1 MHQVQTVWLN
11 KWFLRLKH
19 YGRNIRKKNPTLNRP
34 CSNIITWYDQGASVH
49 LLQFSFRGICT
60 TEHLLSSPTMCRTL
74 RQCRRKESYQMKD
87 RSRRKHLRGNE
98 AFTKGQHVILQDKVG
113 NWTVDTVIESSKIPT
128 GVDSKDFVPWYYFGC
143 VNNSDKL
150 KLRNRQFIQAS
161 TNRMEARKKLAVGNI
176 NRNTK
181 APSKSD
187 GDLVSCLRSSNSL
200 VRPGTKKMSL
210 GGVCR
215 QDV

>member
-1 MHQVQTVWLN
+1 M
-11 KWFLRLKH
+11 
-19 YGRNIRKKNPTLNRP
+19 
-34 CSNIITWYDQGASVH
+34 
-49 LLQFSFRGICT
+49 
-60 TEHLLSSPTMCRTL
+60 
-74 RQCRRKESYQMKD
+74 
-87 RSRRKHLRGNE
+87 
-98 AFTKGQHVILQDKVG
+98 G

-200 VRPGTKKMSL
+200 VRPGTKKMSW
-210 GGVCR
+210 GVYR